1 MYSNKFVHYTD
12 GGGQRNQIMAGR
24 DILLS
29 TKEQLLPWQWQHTQL
44 GDYECK

>member
-12 GGGQRNQIMAGR
+12 GGGKRIQIAAGK

-29 TKEQLLPWQWQHTQL
+29 TEEQL
-44 GDYECK
+44 